1 MNSKCLLKK
10 CLEFIYYNERKIMK
24 ISEINPLKLYHA
36 TDRKNLK
43 SIMEHGLKNPYL
55 SNDMTV
61 TNYYA
66 EEFKNSVILTVIIN
80 NTSNLIPDFNG
91 IDEPLTYTLRKKEED
106 IWEEWKNSDKTWKDS
121 LEIIH
126 TVQYKGTI
134 ESKYIK
140 LLD

>member
-1 MNSKCLLKK
+1 
-10 CLEFIYYNERKIMK
+10 MK

-43 SIMEHGLKNPYL
+43 SIMENGLKNPYL

-61 TNYYA
+61 TKYYA
-66 EEFKNSVILTVIIN
+66 EEFKNSVILAVIIV

-106 IWEEWKNSDKTWKDS
+106 IWEEWEKSDKTWKNS

-126 TVQYKGTI
+126 TVQYKGII
-134 ESKYIK
+134 EPKYIK